1 MIGQLDSEIVR
12 LQTEIETRVKKY
24 NVVLEERVNFGQQV
38 QAVNQAWTEFNGTK
52 DEVQKLLNQIEG
64 RNSR

>member
-1 MIGQLDSEIVR
+1 LK
-12 LQTEIETRVKKY
+12 TEIENRIKKY